1 MTKTDTQPSAA
12 DPSSNTGSINVLTL
26 VMVTSALFLTLRN
39 LPSLADAGLKMLFF
53 NSIAAFA
60 FLIPVALVS
69 AELATGWPKNG
80 VYHWVRAA
88 YGPRFGFLASWL
100 QWAQSLFGMTSIL
113 AYMAATFAYVFQPDL
128 ADDQLFVVGVVI
140 IVYWLATL
148 ANMRGMRLSGMI
160 STVCVSLGVLF
171 PILVLVVLG
180 ILYLVSGG
188 HNHLAWSD
196 DLSSWM
202 PKPNDKIMLL
212 MFLNIIFGYV
222 GVEVSASHARD
233 VRNVHR
239 TYPIAIFSA
248 AFIGFTLTLAG
259 GFVVAV
265 VLPAKDIDVVSGV
278 VRAFDVFGDYFKLAW
293 ILPAAALLV
302 ALGAAGQVSTWIIG
316 PVKGLFAVA
325 LAGDLP
331 SVFQRTNKA
340 GVPRN
345 LLYTQAGIFSLIAIT
360 ILFFP
365 DLDSAFMILTTI
377 AVLLYSMMYCIM
389 FSAAIFLRYKEPHV
403 KRPYRIPGGNI
414 GIWLVSGVGL
424 ITLLAC
430 FFIAF
435 IPPPELRFMSSWT
448 FVAMLLGLT
457 LVVLIIPLLIFW
469 LRRRRRYFGK

>member
-1 MTKTDTQPSAA
+1 
-12 DPSSNTGSINVLTL
+12 
-26 VMVTSALFLTLRN
+26 
-39 LPSLADAGLKMLFF
+39 
-53 NSIAAFA
+53 
-60 FLIPVALVS
+60 
-69 AELATGWPKNG
+69 
-80 VYHWVRAA
+80 
-88 YGPRFGFLASWL
+88 
-100 QWAQSLFGMTSIL
+100 
-113 AYMAATFAYVFQPDL
+113 YVFQPDL

-180 ILYLVSGG
+180 ILYLASGG

-265 VLPAKDIDVVSGV
+265 VLPAKDIDVVSGA

-345 LLYTQAGIFSLIAIT
+345 LLYAQAGIFSLIATT
-360 ILFFP
+360 IL
-365 DLDSAFMILTTI
+365 
-377 AVLLYSMMYCIM
+377 
-389 FSAAIFLRYKEPHV
+389 
-403 KRPYRIPGGNI
+403 
-414 GIWLVSGVGL
+414 
-424 ITLLAC
+424 
-430 FFIAF
+430 
-435 IPPPELRFMSSWT
+435 
-448 FVAMLLGLT
+448 
-457 LVVLIIPLLIFW
+457 
-469 LRRRRRYFGK
+469 